1 DAYGN
6 EATGYTGTVA
16 FTSSDGQAVLPGN
29 YTFVADD
36 GGQHTF
42 TAGVTFKTAGPQTV
56 TATDTVTSTTHG
68 TSSSAT
74 ITAAAA
80 SHLVLSGLGGA
91 VAGVAQSPTV
101 EAEDAYGNQ
110 ATGYTGTVA
119 FTSSDGQAV
128 LPGNYTFVADD
139 GGQHTFT
146 AGVTF
151 KTAGPQTVTATDT
164 VTSTTHGT
172 SSSATITAAAASHLV
187 LTGLAGDTAGTAQS
201 PTVEAEDAYG
211 NEATGYTGTVAFT
224 SSDGQAVLPG
234 NYTFVADDG
243 GQHTFTDGVTFK
255 TAGPQTVTA
264 TDTVTGGITGTETG
278 VAVTPASATH
288 FTVTGLTGGGAG
300 TIKTVT
306 VTAFDAYGNLATG
319 YTGTIHFTS
328 SD

>member
-6 EATGYTGTVA
+6 E
-16 FTSSDGQAVLPGN
+16 
-29 YTFVADD
+29 
-36 GGQHTF
+36 
-42 TAGVTFKTAGPQTV
+42 
-56 TATDTVTSTTHG
+56 
-68 TSSSAT
+68 
-74 ITAAAA
+74 
-80 SHLVLSGLGGA
+80 
-91 VAGVAQSPTV
+91 
-101 EAEDAYGNQ
+101 